1 MLSVEWLR
9 KRNVELF
16 NIEFGFNSFR
26 NVYPFSDKRDIKQNQ
41 YKTKKK
47 IGFLTPME
55 VLSKHLY

>member
-1 MLSVEWLR
+1 MVAGG
-9 KRNVELF
+9 NVELF